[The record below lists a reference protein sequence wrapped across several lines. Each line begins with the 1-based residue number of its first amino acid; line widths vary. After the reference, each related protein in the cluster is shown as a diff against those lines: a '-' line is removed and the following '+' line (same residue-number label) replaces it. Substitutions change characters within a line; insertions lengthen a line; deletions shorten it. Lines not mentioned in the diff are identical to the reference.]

1 MLSKAN
7 ILATLNEVN
16 KLLPAR
22 KDLSEVVFE
31 KIQKGMECHIEVS
44 GTRRSFGYQIED
56 ISVDIEFM
64 FEAISKRDFDAFPLT
79 IEDITVRRFLENKGF
94 GREQNAEFNSS
105 GASMRLIASFL
116 VLTDTC
122 ELQLDD
128 LVQNEQL
135 NIAGKELSKF
145 IDFLDEEDGL
155 GIDNITGVYRTEW
168 DAGSGEVNSI
178 KFVLRKSS
186 DGSHMLVTQESKR
199 AVKNEPNM
207 GFVRVAHGWCVFNS
221 SDVLFMIVKSREG
234 RSIFY
239 SSSHIQF
246 ESDKQPN
253 IERIVFQRHD
263 MNFDSV
269 KNSEEAISS
278 DGFKA
283 FLAKRQFLFSRI
295 KGETL
300 TFKQP
305 FVDRKRYRWS
315 EIEQTRS
322 AARNVIEL
330 KRKATAMDEAER
342 EKLSKEMLDCII
354 GIENKDEERFFQLLK
369 MGASINYQHPK
380 MGYTVMH
387 AVACSYPEFFTE
399 VLRLSQ
405 EDYNFLTRDND
416 GNLASTWAL
425 HTHPQNKLYKM
436 MREEEIAYGKSL
448 GVWPDPFRDR
458 PWDEVF
464 TPEPPEPPV

>member
-246 ESDKQPN
+246 ESDKHPN

-269 KNSEEAISS
+269 
-278 DGFKA
+278 
-283 FLAKRQFLFSRI
+283 
-295 KGETL
+295 
-300 TFKQP
+300 
-305 FVDRKRYRWS
+305 
-315 EIEQTRS
+315 
-322 AARNVIEL
+322 
-330 KRKATAMDEAER
+330 